1 MIKKLKI
8 EVARNCKRALHNTLG
23 DVELGITKVD
33 SCLHQ
38 WNQDLDFRKKKLNSK
53 HYYCSQQKTNGMKW
67 INIH

>member
-38 WNQDLDFRKKKLNSK
+38 
-53 HYYCSQQKTNGMKW
+53 
-67 INIH
+67 